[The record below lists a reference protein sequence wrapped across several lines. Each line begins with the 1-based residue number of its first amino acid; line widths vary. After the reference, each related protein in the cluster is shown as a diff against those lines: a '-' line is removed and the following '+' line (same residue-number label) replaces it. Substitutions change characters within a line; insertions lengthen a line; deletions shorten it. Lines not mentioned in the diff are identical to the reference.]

1 MSKKVILSILA
12 LMTLGLLGL
21 IGVQLYWLEKAAILK
36 ERLFRASVS
45 RALNSVAQRLEYRET
60 QGAIART
67 LLSSMDTSAARASSR
82 APSNLVPSLIPRSV
96 QDLAPPRVNQPRG
109 LQGAPVL
116 SLPPLGQAK
125 IMQPASPLSPPPPPV
140 VPNTSNNA
148 PQSAPTQ
155 ASQSS
160 QSSQSSQPA
169 QSSGLT
175 LLTSAQTALK
185 ALAAQAAVEQ
195 ESSSESRSESRGEG
209 QVGSG
214 ARTRTANTSTIQR
227 DARVKTRSQQRSA
240 SQSFHYSTSQS
251 QSRSQSHS
259 QSHSQSQSASQAK
272 SDPNAAMT
280 PAAFSPQTAQSA
292 QSLQSAPTQAIV
304 LTVDGKTIRFAVP
317 QHAME
322 TAVNGA
328 MNSAMQSVMQNGVPP
343 AAAQQL
349 VQGTLPFAFEST
361 AQGMR
366 ITETSLNRARE
377 RFAAMQG
384 GRSTRHDGDRDSLL
398 GLVRKRAAQPLRP
411 TISFSWSDN
420 GIVVSSNDAGSAQQQ
435 APPQGA
441 LQSPLQAPP
450 QGALQGLQQALP
462 TMQQQ
467 YRLRDMMERRDMLEA
482 YQDAYRKVSK
492 QLREIQREMQREIQ
506 RETQRETPTSEFPSG
521 FAGNESSSNIRSAN
535 NPRLASLRVA
545 EQQVAQQVE
554 QHRRAVAMLQTRDSL
569 TTLAMRTSIH
579 ATEQA
584 NVRSTGGEDNANSE
598 KNTVQYQNQSKKNL
612 AAKPAMKPLASLSQG
627 RKSAN
632 ATAPD
637 TLESIVRSRADLIER
652 TLYAMTLQPDIRK
665 RVRADD
671 LHVLIEEA
679 LRENDVTMP
688 FDFVVHKG
696 TEEEA
701 AALTNTASKAASTPA
716 AMVVLAEMNENE
728 NVHDGGVNV
737 NPHKSHSTMLQ
748 AVMASDFAV
757 RLFPHDLIGKAHTL
771 RVHFPSYQAASMLT
785 FTPAIAS
792 SGVFLL
798 MVIGCFMFTMVSM
811 MQQKKLS
818 DMKTDFI
825 NNMTHELKTPIATIS
840 IASEALKDSALRTN
854 AERVER
860 FVGIIHDENKRLA
873 GHVEKVLQAAQ
884 MERGELKLSKSV
896 VDIHALLD
904 ETKRSLELQIEQR
917 GGQIQCDF
925 HATNTVLEIDK
936 AHIANVLINLLDN
949 AAKYSPEYPHIRIQ
963 TRSDAKHLTISVA
976 DNGIG
981 ITKEAQK
988 HIFEKFYR
996 VATGNR
1002 HDVKGFGLGLSYVKS
1017 IVETHGGTIA
1027 VASELGKGTTFELQL
1042 PYTPAPQSTPAF
1054 GTALTF
1060 TSALM

>member
-1 MSKKVILSILA
+1 
-12 LMTLGLLGL
+12 
-21 IGVQLYWLEKAAILK
+21 
-36 ERLFRASVS
+36 
-45 RALNSVAQRLEYRET
+45 
-60 QGAIART
+60 
-67 LLSSMDTSAARASSR
+67 
-82 APSNLVPSLIPRSV
+82 
-96 QDLAPPRVNQPRG
+96 
-109 LQGAPVL
+109 
-116 SLPPLGQAK
+116 
-125 IMQPASPLSPPPPPV
+125 
-140 VPNTSNNA
+140 
-148 PQSAPTQ
+148 
-155 ASQSS
+155 
-160 QSSQSSQPA
+160 
-169 QSSGLT
+169 
-175 LLTSAQTALK
+175 LTSAQTALK

-227 DARVKTRSQQRSA
+227 DARVKIRSQQRSA

-420 GIVVSSNDAGSAQQQ
+420 GIVVSSNDASSAQQQ
-435 APPQGA
+435 A
-441 LQSPLQAPP
+441 SP